1 MDLLR
6 QPFRKQVT
14 DALAARKAE
23 HRRMQNGGLS
33 TTGNYTK
40 RLPAWA
46 RIEIMDEP
54 LAPTI
59 EMNRVGFQGKY
70 NQAHG
75 RPKGPSLRSL
85 NIRRVT
91 GYAEKMNLTLEIEVE
106 FEVFNFEDFDLYA
119 RYYLRRHPDR
129 KPLRISW
136 GNGDSFGGRGL
147 VSNSIEGA
155 MVLSGGFTNTE
166 LNTYQCK
173 FVAIGPAN
181 AICELDLFGVKDF
194 QTIFEGDKFVTQR
207 NSNDGGYFVTN
218 IIQKIMHDLQW
229 EQNSNLT
236 TTSKK
241 QDGYEPILN
250 STGGVSP
257 NPIRVGKIFAAFDGS
272 KAPNRLNRLF
282 NTNAAEE
289 QSGIESDAH
298 EYVSL
303 EYIVWLINSTVLRT
317 VNDKCGNQLDF
328 QIDFMPNDEHYS
340 AIPKALGHFRSANPI
355 DVLFLDKQGKSGKYT
370 VTGDNSVGK
379 DFTVTPNFPSHFED
393 CVDVSKRRLN
403 HKKILIERRTVI
415 QPIIS
420 VLKMRSEDE
429 KDAKQGVIRNDRGT
443 DNILRLRTFFDA
455 LFEKINRASGGYV
468 NLSLVNY
475 DPVDSDRKKLQRL
488 RIMDTHAV
496 RDKPAPLILLDPVKG
511 DGNSFRV
518 TLDGKLPDSLVAL
531 SLLPGLGEGSN
542 VNARYSEESIVK
554 LKDLD
559 IQQQRLKLKL
569 ISDNIET
576 GCYAKLASDSF
587 SEAAVQDCV
596 STLSEFRKIS
606 AAIKFLIGQKFESF
620 DFVEYF
626 DVFMN
631 IEMEGAYPIIAG
643 NVFSSTNLPTFAR
656 PDNKIGF
663 VALDIEDKIEA
674 PGFWTTTIQA
684 RMCPYV

>member
-6 QPFRKQVT
+6 QPFSLKVES
-14 DALAARKAE
+14 ALAARKAE

-59 EMNRVGFQGKY
+59 EMNRLGFQGKY

-129 KPLRISW
+129 KPLKISW

-194 QTIFEGDKFVTQR
+194 QKLFPGNKFVTQR
-207 NSNDGGYFVTN
+207 NSNDGGYLVTN

-257 NPIRVGKIFAAFDGS
+257 NPARVGKIFSAFDGS

-282 NTNAAEE
+282 DTNGTQE
-289 QSGIESDAH
+289 QTGIESDAH

-317 VNDKCGNQLDF
+317 VNDKCGNQLEF
-328 QIDFMPNDEHYS
+328 KIDFMPKGEHYS
-340 AIPKALGHFRSANPI
+340 AIPRTLGHFRSANPI
-355 DVLFLDKQGKSGKYT
+355 DVLFLDKQKVSGKYT

-393 CVDVSKRRLN
+393 CVDVSQGRLN

-420 VLKMRSEDE
+420 VLKMKSEDE
-429 KDAKQGVIRNDRGT
+429 KDARQDVIRNDRGT
-443 DNILRLRTFFDA
+443 DNILRLKTFFDA
-455 LFEKINRASGGYV
+455 IFEKINRASGGYV

-496 RDKPAPLILLDPVKG
+496 TDKPAPLILLDPVKG

-531 SLLPGLGEGSN
+531 SLLPGVGEGSN
-542 VNARYSEESIVK
+542 VNAKYSQDAIQLRDLDTQQQELRVK
-554 LKDLD
+554 LT
-559 IQQQRLKLKL
+559 
-569 ISDNIET
+569 SDNIER
-576 GCYAKLASDSF
+576 GCYAKLAADSF

-596 STLSEFRKIS
+596 STLAEFRKIS
-606 AAIKFLIGQKFESF
+606 AAIKFLIGQKFERF

>member
-194 QTIFEGDKFVTQR
+194 QAIFPRNKFVTQR
-207 NSNDGGYFVTN
+207 NSNDGGYLVTN

-250 STGGVSP
+250 STGGKSP

-282 NTNAAEE
+282 NTNGAEE

-317 VNDKCGNQLDF
+317 VNDKCGNQLEF
-328 QIDFMPNDEHYS
+328 QIDFMPPEEHYS
-340 AIPKALGHFRSANPI
+340 AIPKRLGHFRSANPI

-379 DFTVTPNFPSHFED
+379 DFTVTPNPPSNFED
-393 CVDVSKRRLN
+393 CVDVSQGRLN

-420 VLKMRSEDE
+420 VLKMKSEDE

-496 RDKPAPLILLDPVKG
+496 RNKPAPLVLLDPIKG

-542 VNARYSEESIVK
+542 VNAKYSEESLIK
-554 LKDLD
+554 LRDLD
-559 IQQQRLKLKL
+559 IQQQQLLVKLT
-569 ISDNIET
+569 SDNIEN
-576 GCYAKLASDSF
+576 GCYAKLAADSF

-596 STLSEFRKIS
+596 STLAEFRKVS